1 MLPQES
7 TPEFK
12 LSEVEQK
19 AYELLAKKRNRIDLD
34 TFADLY
40 DKAGIEADKKEVE
53 KLEKGHETHNTETQ
67 RDLKKLSELFEVMF
81 SQLVELEDW
90 FGDDV
95 FIAET
100 SKFDDYVNGVD
111 AIAEF
116 LREGSFSHLGLAID
130 VTFTKDTGNKIKKIV
145 REIQNNHLP
154 KVKYFVSEG
163 GDFRGEL
170 SNIPHIIL
178 GTDRKT
184 LGQLAELVLDLNFLK
199 KRKENQSTPQLS
211 QQIKEVRAK
220 LQNHPLQIELLAQ
233 IELQLERFGEYA
245 ARLGKMEIAVK
256 YRSVLSIVRKI
267 RDSKKDIE
275 RSPETETREMRMF
288 NDIEKSLNQN
298 LPSTIS
304 TE

>member
-1 MLPQES
+1 MPPQES
-7 TPEFK
+7 APEFK
-12 LSEVEQK
+12 LSEIEQK

-40 DKAGIEADKKEVE
+40 DKAGIEANKREVE
-53 KLEKGHETHNTETQ
+53 KLEKGYGAHNTETQ
-67 RDLKKLSELFEVMF
+67 IELKKLSELFEVMF

-100 SKFDDYVNGVD
+100 SKFDDYVNGID
-111 AIAEF
+111 AIVEF

-145 REIQNNHLP
+145 REIQGNRLP

-170 SNIPHIIL
+170 SNIPHIVL

-184 LGQLAELVLDLNFLK
+184 LDQLAELILDLNYLK
-199 KRKENQSTPQLS
+199 KRKETQASPQLT

-245 ARLGKMEIAVK
+245 ARIGKMDIAVK
-256 YRSVLSIVRKI
+256 YQSVLSIVRKI
-267 RDSKKDIE
+267 RDAKKDIE
-275 RSPETETREMRMF
+275 HSPETETREMRMF

-298 LPSTIS
+298 LPSTVS